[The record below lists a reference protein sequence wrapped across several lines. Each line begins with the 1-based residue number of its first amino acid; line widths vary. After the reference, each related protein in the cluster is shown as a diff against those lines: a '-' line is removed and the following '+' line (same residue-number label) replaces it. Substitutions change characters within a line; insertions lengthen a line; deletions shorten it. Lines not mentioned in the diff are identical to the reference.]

1 MFYEIPKG
9 KLKQIFEVV
18 SSGVSTI
25 TREDVLSIFEA
36 LFDQMVV
43 SFDIDKVTNEDYE
56 VIVENYKCVYKEFND
71 KKRLDDISK
80 EELQDGKLTS
90 DLCAKL

>member
-18 SSGVSTI
+18 SSGISTI
-25 TREDVLSIFEA
+25 TKEDVLSIFEA
-36 LFDQMVV
+36 LFDQMVI
-43 SFDIDKVTNEDYE
+43 SFNTNKVANEDYE

-71 KKRLDDISK
+71 KKRLEDISK
-80 EELQDGKLTS
+80 DELQDGKLIS
-90 DLCAKL
+90 NLRSEL